1 MIIDAGNLT
10 FKELN
15 EIIRNTDKDVVIR
28 NLLGQ
33 RYIGAGLN
41 SKKIVIESGIAGNA
55 LGAYL
60 DGATILVQGNAQ
72 DAVGDT
78 MNNGEIIID
87 GNAGDTCGYAM
98 RGGKIY
104 IKGSAGYRSGIHMK
118 AYMDHQPVMIV
129 GGTAGSFLGE
139 YQAGGII
146 VVLGLD
152 SKDARPIIG
161 DFPCTGMHGG
171 KLFVRSNGSGLN
183 FHSRVNVKKCD
194 KEDLEEIREYLA
206 EFASNFDYDL
216 DEILNHEFVVVTPD
230 SKNPYKQMYVAN

>member
-1 MIIDAGNLT
+1 MVINADNLS

-15 EIIRNTDKDVVIR
+15 EIIRNAPKDVEIC

-41 SKKIVIESGIAGNA
+41 SKNIVISSGIAGNA

-60 DGATILVQGNAQ
+60 DGAKIKVWGNAQ

-78 MNNGEIIID
+78 MNDGEIIIH
-87 GNAGDTCGYAM
+87 GNSGDTSGYAM

-104 IKGSAGYRSGIHMK
+104 IKGNVGYRCGIHMK
-118 AYMDHQPVMIV
+118 EYMDKKPVMIV
-129 GGTAGSFLGE
+129 GGSAGSFLAE

-146 VVLGLD
+146 VILGLTD
-152 SKDARPIIG
+152 DKKPIVG

-183 FHSRVNVKKCD
+183 FHSRVNVKKAD
-194 KEDLEEIREYLA
+194 ESDLA
-206 EFASNFDYDL
+206 EIKEYISEFSSNFGYNL
-216 DEILNHEFVVVTPD
+216 DDILNHEFVVVTPD
-230 SKNPYKQMYVAN
+230 SKNPYKQLYVAN

>member
-1 MIIDAGNLT
+1 MVIDAKKLS

-15 EIIRNTDKDVVIR
+15 KIIRETSTDVEIC

-41 SKKIVIESGIAGNA
+41 SKNITISSGIAGNA

-60 DGATILVQGNAQ
+60 DGAKIKVWGNAQ

-78 MNNGEIIID
+78 MNDGEIVIH
-87 GNAGDTCGYAM
+87 GNSGDTSGYAM

-104 IKGSAGYRSGIHMK
+104 IKGNVGYRCGIHMK
-118 AYMDHQPVMIV
+118 EYMDKKPVMIV
-129 GGTAGSFLGE
+129 GGSAGSFLAE

-146 VVLGLD
+146 VILGLD
-152 SKDARPIIG
+152 NKNPIVG
-161 DFPCTGMHGG
+161 DFLCTGMHGG
-171 KLFVRSNGSGLN
+171 KLFIRSNGEGLN
-183 FHSRVNVKKCD
+183 FHSRVNVKKVD
-194 KEDLEEIREYLA
+194 KYDLEEIKEYLL
-206 EFASNFDYDL
+206 EFSNHFGYDI

-230 SKNPYKQMYVAN
+230 SKNPYKQLYVAN